1 MATDASESRPSPP
14 TRFGA
19 RRWLVL
25 IMLCASQFMVALD
38 FSIVS
43 VALPTIGR
51 DLGFSSTA
59 DLQWVMTAF
68 ILFIAGFLLLFGR
81 ASDLFGRRRLFLIG
95 VALFTVFS
103 LAGGLADTPWLLIL
117 ARAGQGIGAAM
128 VGPAAMSLLTT
139 SFREGPERQKA
150 LSVNGAVLM
159 LGFIVGVISG
169 GIITGALSWRWTM
182 LLLAIIGAIVFVAAL
197 ALLEESKDANAARLD
212 VPGAVLATAGILSL
226 VYGISTGD
234 SAGWDSP
241 ATIGTLAGG
250 VVLLGLFLFA
260 ESRHPAPLAPLDV
273 LRRRSV
279 KWGGLAGFI
288 TFGMCGGA
296 TVLETLYM
304 QDVLGWSPLR
314 TGLSLIPLGGSAV
327 IGGLIGNKVIG
338 ALGVP
343 RALVCGLL
351 LQAVATGLM
360 TLLPEGGDFAL
371 LIVTNIGLGFGHVTA
386 VIAFNIT
393 VTSGL
398 PNDKQGLAGG
408 LAQTAQQLGSAVWLP
423 VLAAVVT
430 ARTAS
435 LQGSGTTVSAT
446 TGGLHAGLLTA
457 GLIAL
462 FGALVA
468 TIFLRGRQTA
478 TATAAP
484 VTAGVND

>member
-1 MATDASESRPSPP
+1 MATDASRPDPP

-19 RRWLVL
+19 RRWLLL

-43 VALPTIGR
+43 VALPAIGH
-51 DLGFSSTA
+51 DLGFTSTA

-103 LAGGLADTPWLLIL
+103 LAGGLAETPWLLIL

-128 VGPAAMSLLTT
+128 VGPSAMSLLTT

-182 LLLAIIGAIVFVAAL
+182 LLLAIIGGVVFVAAI

-212 VPGAVLATAGILSL
+212 VPGAVLATAGILAL

-241 ATIGTLAGG
+241 ATIGTLAAG
-250 VVLLGLFLFA
+250 VVFLGLFLYA
-260 ESRHPAPLAPLDV
+260 EAKHPAPLAPLDV

-304 QDVLGWSPLR
+304 QDVLGYSPMR

-327 IGGLIGNKVIG
+327 IGGLIGNRTIG

-351 LQAVATGLM
+351 LQAVSTGLM
-360 TLLPEGGDFAL
+360 VLLPQTGNFTLLVL
-371 LIVTNIGLGFGHVTA
+371 TNIGLGFGHVTA

-398 PNDKQGLAGG
+398 PDDKQGLAGG

-435 LQGSGTTVSAT
+435 LASTGDTVAAT
-446 TGGLHAGLLTA
+446 TSGLHAGLLTA
-457 GLIAL
+457 ALIAL
-462 FGALVA
+462 FGAAVA
-468 TIFLRGRQTA
+468 TIFLRGRRTAAA
-478 TATAAP
+478 TAP
-484 VTAGVND
+484 VAAGVND